1 VQLKRLFFSAKK
13 NAKMIRFFDLLFS
26 LLGLILLL
34 PFFLIIW
41 IILVICSRGGIFF
54 MQERVGKNN
63 RNFRLIKF
71 RTMVSDADKQGG
83 LTVGSRD
90 SRITRIGF
98 FLRKYKLDELPQL
111 INVLK
116 GEMSLVGPRPELR
129 KYVDLYSE
137 EQKKVLAIRPGIT
150 DIASLEYIDENE
162 ILGTSANP
170 EQTYIEQIMPAKLEL
185 NRKFLENRRLG
196 NYFRIIGLTIKKIFR

>member
-1 VQLKRLFFSAKK
+1 
-13 NAKMIRFFDLLFS
+13 MIRFFDLLFS
-26 LLGLILLL
+26 FIGLILLL
-34 PFFLIIW
+34 PFFLIIG
-41 IILVICSRGGIFF
+41 IILVIYSRGGIFF
-54 MQERVGKNN
+54 IQERVGKNN

-83 LTVGSRD
+83 LTVGARD
-90 SRITRIGF
+90 SRITWIGF
-98 FLRKYKLDELPQL
+98 LLRKYKLDELPQL

-129 KYVDLYSE
+129 KYVNLYSE

>member
-1 VQLKRLFFSAKK
+1 
-13 NAKMIRFFDLLFS
+13 MIRFFDLLFS

-34 PFFLIIW
+34 PFFLIISLA
-41 IILVICSRGGIFF
+41 IVIDSLGGIFYT
-54 MQERVGKNN
+54 QKRVGKNN

-71 RTMVSDADKQGG
+71 RTMRSDADKQGG
-83 LTVGSRD
+83 LTIGVRD
-90 SRITRIGF
+90 SRITRTGF

-137 EQKKVLAIRPGIT
+137 EQKKVLAVRPGIT
-150 DIASLEYIDENE
+150 DIASLEYINENE
-162 ILGTSANP
+162 ILGVSADP
-170 EQTYIEQIMPAKLEL
+170 EGTYIEQIMPAKLEL
-185 NRKFLENRRLG
+185 NRKFLEDPRLG

>member
-1 VQLKRLFFSAKK
+1 
-13 NAKMIRFFDLLFS
+13 MIRFFDLLFS
-26 LLGLILLL
+26 IFGLILLL
-34 PFFLIIW
+34 PFFLIIG
-41 IILVICSRGGIFF
+41 IIIVICSRGGIFF

-71 RTMVSDADKQGG
+71 RTMYSDAYKQGG
-83 LTVGSRD
+83 LTVGARD
-90 SRITRIGF
+90 SRITRTGF

-116 GEMSLVGPRPELR
+116 GEMSLVGTRPELR

-196 NYFRIIGLTIKKIFR
+196 NYFRIIGLTIKKIFQ

>member
-1 VQLKRLFFSAKK
+1 
-13 NAKMIRFFDLLFS
+13 MIRFFDLLFS
-26 LLGLILLL
+26 FIGLILLL
-34 PFFLIIW
+34 PFFLIIG
-41 IILVICSRGGIFF
+41 IILVICSREGIFF
-54 MQERVGKNN
+54 IQERVGKNN

-83 LTVGSRD
+83 LTVGARD
-90 SRITRIGF
+90 SRITWIGF
-98 FLRKYKLDELPQL
+98 LLRKYKLDELPQL

-129 KYVDLYSE
+129 KYVNLYSE

-170 EQTYIEQIMPAKLEL
+170 EQTYIEQILPAKLEL

>member
-1 VQLKRLFFSAKK
+1 
-13 NAKMIRFFDLLFS
+13 MIRFFDLLFS
-26 LLGLILLL
+26 FIGLILLL
-34 PFFLIIW
+34 PFFLIIG
-41 IILVICSRGGIFF
+41 IILVIYSRGGIFF
-54 MQERVGKNN
+54 IQERVGKNN

-71 RTMVSDADKQGG
+71 KTMVSDADKQGG
-83 LTVGSRD
+83 LTVGARD
-90 SRITRIGF
+90 SRITWIGF
-98 FLRKYKLDELPQL
+98 LLRKYKLDELPQL

-129 KYVDLYSE
+129 KYVNLYSE

-170 EQTYIEQIMPAKLEL
+170 EQTYIEQILPAKLEL

>member
-1 VQLKRLFFSAKK
+1 
-13 NAKMIRFFDLLFS
+13 MIRFFDLLFS

-34 PFFLIIW
+34 PFSLIISLA
-41 IILVICSRGGIFF
+41 IVIDSCGGIFYT
-54 MQERVGKNN
+54 QERVGKNN

-71 RTMVSDADKQGG
+71 RTMRSGADKQGG
-83 LTVGSRD
+83 LTIGVRD
-90 SRITRIGF
+90 SRITRTGF

-137 EQKKVLAIRPGIT
+137 EQKKVLAVRPGIT
-150 DIASLEYIDENE
+150 DIASLEYINENE
-162 ILGTSANP
+162 ILGVSADP
-170 EQTYIEQIMPAKLEL
+170 EGTYIEQIMPAKLEL
-185 NRKFLENRRLG
+185 NRKFLEDPRLG

>member
-1 VQLKRLFFSAKK
+1 
-13 NAKMIRFFDLLFS
+13 MIRFFDLMFS

-34 PFFLIIW
+34 PFFLIIG
-41 IILVICSRGGIFF
+41 IILVISSRGGIFF
-54 MQERVGKNN
+54 MQERVRKNN

-71 RTMVSDADKQGG
+71 RTMYSDADKQGE
-83 LTVGSRD
+83 LTVGARD

-196 NYFRIIGLTIKKIFR
+196 NYFRIIGLTIKKIFRQKKLRNPG